1 MTAWRRNCRLVKEN
15 KAPSPHRLAGV
26 LGMCRRAGRLTT
38 GFDAVAALLTQSGPL
53 LVMTAADIS
62 PKSRKEL
69 EFAIQKAGRP
79 AAEAAEIL
87 PLPLT
92 KETAGRALGVKKPVG
107 ILATQDPG
115 FASAIRRACPGSN
128 DTEEERG
135 QRGPVE

>member
-1 MTAWRRNCRLVKEN
+1 MKEN
-15 KAPSPHRLAGV
+15 KVPSPHRLTGV

-38 GFDAVAALLTQSGPL
+38 GFDAVAALLSQKGPL

-115 FASAIRRACPGSN
+115 FVSAIRRACPGSN
-128 DTEEERG
+128 DTEEEQDSRS
-135 QRGPVE
+135 PVE